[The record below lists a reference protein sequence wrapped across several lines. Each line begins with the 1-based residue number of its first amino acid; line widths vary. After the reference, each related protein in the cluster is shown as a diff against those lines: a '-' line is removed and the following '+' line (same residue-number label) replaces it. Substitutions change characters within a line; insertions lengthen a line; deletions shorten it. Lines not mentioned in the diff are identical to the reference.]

1 MAIAFRRP
9 FTLETQELRDATDMS
24 GKVTEE
30 IACQACKTIYVFLYP
45 NTATSEQIRLYR
57 SAVQQAMGGLRVV
70 TPLSSTCTCR
80 SGEHEV
86 RWDLNFM
93 PGQRTATTQTGRE
106 RSISLSTPPV
116 KARRRSSCTSPRRPD
131 RFEAGKQRSFLT
143 GASTTR
149 DSRSKDSYSIA

>member
-57 SAVQQAMGGLRVV
+57 SAVQQAMGACG
-70 TPLSSTCTCR
+70 S
-80 SGEHEV
+80 
-86 RWDLNFM
+86 
-93 PGQRTATTQTGRE
+93 
-106 RSISLSTPPV
+106 
-116 KARRRSSCTSPRRPD
+116 SPRSPQLVPVD
-131 RFEAGKQRSFLT
+131 RVN
-143 GASTTR
+143 TR
-149 DSRSKDSYSIA
+149 